1 MPFVILIALDY
12 FGNPRQILSTGRG
25 SDWLISLLSSAAVL
39 DRGPSSGLSYSGQR
53 RSSSCFDN
61 VVLSVDVINGMVADL
76 ARFERLSGQGVL
88 DAIAVLAL
96 TLALLSISGL
106 MSLL

>member
-1 MPFVILIALDY
+1 MIARDDY
-12 FGNPRQILSTGRG
+12 GNPRQILSTGRG

-53 RSSSCFDN
+53 KSSSCFDN

-76 ARFERLSGQGVL
+76 ARFEWLSGQGVL

-96 TLALLSISGL
+96 ALALLSISGL